1 LIAGR
6 VGVPLARERFGDE
19 VMARIFA
26 CRVCRVELESIKL
39 AGSRAMVV
47 CVACEQIGFSDEV
60 VHGAPLWD
68 AEIGEIRRR
77 RGKNRRVSLGLRAS
91 K

>member
-1 LIAGR
+1 
-6 VGVPLARERFGDE
+6 
-19 VMARIFA
+19 MARIFI
-26 CRVCRVELESIKL
+26 CRVCRVELETLKV

-47 CVACEQIGFSDEV
+47 CVVCEQIGFSHEV

-68 AEIGEIRRR
+68 AEIGEMRRP
-77 RGKNRRVSLGLRAS
+77 RGKSRRVSRGLRAS